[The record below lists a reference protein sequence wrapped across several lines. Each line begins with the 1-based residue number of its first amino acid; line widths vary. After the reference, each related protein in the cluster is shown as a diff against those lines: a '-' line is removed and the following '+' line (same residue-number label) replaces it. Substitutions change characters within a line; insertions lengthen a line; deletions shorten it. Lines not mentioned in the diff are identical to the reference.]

1 LNYYTITQDME
12 FNASRLLVDNLKKN
26 VIQLSGTWA
35 MHNPVVNW
43 EPDES
48 QRTEA
53 TTEVIQL
60 VSEAR
65 QVV

>member
-1 LNYYTITQDME
+1 ME
-12 FNASRLLVDNLKKN
+12 FNAIRLLEDNLQKK
-26 VIQLSGTWA
+26 ISQLSGTWA
-35 MHNPVVNW
+35 MHNPVVN
-43 EPDES
+43 DYQS

-53 TTEVIQL
+53 TTEVMQL

>member
-1 LNYYTITQDME
+1 MK
-12 FNASRLLVDNLKKN
+12 FNANRLLVDNLKKI
-26 VIQLSGTWA
+26 IQLSGTWA
-35 MHNPVVNW
+35 MHNPVVN
-43 EPDES
+43 DYQS

-65 QVV
+65 KVV